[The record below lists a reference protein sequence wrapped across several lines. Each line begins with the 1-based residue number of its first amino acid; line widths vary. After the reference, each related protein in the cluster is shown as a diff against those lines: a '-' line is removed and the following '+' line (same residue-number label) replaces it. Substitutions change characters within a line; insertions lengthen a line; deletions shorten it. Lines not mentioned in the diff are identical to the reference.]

1 MNLFNYSL
9 GTAIIQSLGSLAIAG
24 YVIAAIFSLILRCNI
39 YQERQRAG
47 GRRQK
52 EILTITLHL
61 S

>member
-39 YQERQRAG
+39 YQA
-47 GRRQK
+47 K
-52 EILTITLHL
+52 LMVAASLLKTINLQT
-61 S
+61 